1 MNKRGGLGEVLT
13 RTGRDLYHEII
24 RVAVYSLLSSA
35 VLLPLLLFVP
45 TPIALALL
53 PALYAPFVYGVIAA
67 FHRRAEGKPW
77 GVKTVLAEAARG
89 FWPAFAFGLL
99 LASLCG
105 ILVSSWWYYG
115 GQEGVLPLTLA
126 VFQTYFVAMALVSQ
140 LYTLPLVIGGR
151 CGVFRAMGESAKLF
165 FRHPG
170 YTVGAFLQ
178 LVVVTAALLAT
189 LVGFGVLWA
198 GTIGL
203 FLQKAAANVL
213 EPEDEGAAVQEETT
227 CLRS

>member
-1 MNKRGGLGEVLT
+1 MSKRGGLGEVLV
-13 RTGRDLYHEII
+13 RTGRDLYHEIV
-24 RVAVYSLLSSA
+24 RVAGYSLLSSA
-35 VLLPLLLFVP
+35 VLLPLLFFVP
-45 TPIALALL
+45 TTIALALL
-53 PALYAPFVYGVIAA
+53 PALYAPLVYGVIAA

-77 GVKTVLAEAARG
+77 GVRTVLAEAARG
-89 FWPAFAFGLL
+89 FGPAAVFGLL
-99 LASLCG
+99 LAALAG

-115 GQEGVLPLTLA
+115 GQDGVLPLTLA

-140 LYTLPLVIGGR
+140 FYTLPLVISGR

-178 LVVVTAALLAT
+178 FVVVTIALLAT

-213 EPEDEGAAVQEETT
+213 EPEDEGAAQEETT
-227 CLRS
+227 CLGS